1 MQTNADIQRAVT
13 ERIMAKLRAGH
24 IPWAKPWRYAGM
36 TGYPVN
42 VASRQA
48 YRGINPMLLSLDA
61 ADKGF
66 SSPWWGTFGQW
77 AERCGMVK
85 RTSPRTKREYWYSP
99 DGEARGV
106 LKGQTGT
113 KIVLSKKVS
122 VKETDP
128 VTGEVTRKRVPLLRF
143 FTVFNAGQCGH
154 VPPRYLPTAEAWEPV
169 AEIAEPQQVA
179 GRYFAHGG
187 PQLVHQRGDHADY
200 NWRTDVLRMPE
211 RDQFPAPEG
220 YYGALFHEMGHS
232 TGHQSRLNREPAQLL
247 GQWRKGD
254 KVYAREELTAQM
266 TSAMLQAE
274 TGIECPE
281 ELNRSAAY
289 IENWLRALADDY
301 RLVPQAASAAQEA
314 IDLITGR
321 PAAYS
326 DRDEDDEARRPG
338 SLTRDGTRPG
348 TAGAGDAEAQT
359 PTTRRRSR

>member
-1 MQTNADIQRAVT
+1 MNTNADIQRAVT
-13 ERIMAKLRAGH
+13 DRIMDKLRAGH
-24 IPWAKPWRYAGM
+24 IPWAKPWRYAAGAA
-36 TGYPVN
+36 GYPVN

-61 ADKGF
+61 ADKSF

-99 DGEARGV
+99 DGEPRGV

-113 KIVLSKKVS
+113 KIVLSKKVF
-122 VKETDP
+122 VQETDP

-143 FTVFNAGQCGH
+143 FTVFNAEQCGH

-169 AEIAEPQQVA
+169 AEITEPQQVA
-179 GRYFAHGG
+179 DCYFANGG
-187 PQLVHQRGDHADY
+187 PQLVHQRGDKADY
-200 NWRTDVLRMPE
+200 NWRIDVLRMPE
-211 RDQFPAPEG
+211 RDQFTTPEG

-232 TGHQSRLNREPAQLL
+232 TGHKSRLNREPAQLL

-254 KVYAREELTAQM
+254 KIYAREELTAQM

-289 IENWLRALADDY
+289 IENWLQALADDY
-301 RLVPQAASAAQEA
+301 RLVPHAASAAQKA
-314 IDLITGR
+314 IDLIMGR

-326 DRDEDDEARRPG
+326 DRDQ
-338 SLTRDGTRPG
+338 
-348 TAGAGDAEAQT
+348 DAEAEPQAEAA
-359 PTTRRRSR
+359 